1 MSPKTTRPQ
10 PEPETTVE
18 DRLAAAARLCHPNQI
33 VRVSLPSGHW
43 TMTRHQAA
51 IAGAKVLEGKP
62 ARDRWGRWLPH
73 KPHANLGAGTTTIT
87 EGDEPANTEE

>member
-1 MSPKTTRPQ
+1 
-10 PEPETTVE
+10 
-18 DRLAAAARLCHPNQI
+18 
-33 VRVSLPSGHW
+33 
-43 TMTRHQAA
+43 MTRHQAA

-73 KPHANLGAGTTTIT
+73 KPHANIGAGTTTIT

>member
-1 MSPKTTRPQ
+1 MSPKPTTPQ
-10 PEPETTVE
+10 PEPTLEPAPQPEAGPIIPSPDQV
-18 DRLAAAARLCHPNQI
+18 

-62 ARDRWGRWLPH
+62 AVDRWGRWLPH
-73 KPHANLGAGTTTIT
+73 KPHANLGAGTTTT
-87 EGDEPANTEE
+87 KGDEPATTEE

>member
-1 MSPKTTRPQ
+1 MSPKATRSQ
-10 PEPETTVE
+10 PEPEATAE
-18 DRLAAAARLCHPNQI
+18 DRLAAAARLRHPNQI
-33 VRVSLPSGHW
+33 VRVSLPTGHW

>member
-1 MSPKTTRPQ
+1 MTPKTATPQ
-10 PEPETTVE
+10 PEPEAMAE
-18 DRLAAAARLCHPNQI
+18 DRLAAAARLRHPSQI
-33 VRVSLPSGHW
+33 VRVSLPTGHW
-43 TMTRHQAA
+43 TMTRLQAA

>member
-1 MSPKTTRPQ
+1 MSPKITPQ
-10 PEPETTVE
+10 PEPEATVE
-18 DRLAAAARLCHPNQI
+18 DRLAAAARLRHPNQI
-33 VRVSLPSGHW
+33 VRVSLPTGHW

-51 IAGAKVLEGKP
+51 IAGARVLEGKP

-73 KPHANLGAGTTTIT
+73 KPHANIGAGTTTIT

>member
-1 MSPKTTRPQ
+1 MSPKTTPQ
-10 PEPETTVE
+10 PEPEATVE
-18 DRLAAAARLCHPNQI
+18 DRLAAAARLRHPNQI

-73 KPHANLGAGTTTIT
+73 KPHANIGAGTTTIT

>member
-1 MSPKTTRPQ
+1 MSPETTRSQ
-10 PEPETTVE
+10 PEPEATVE
-18 DRLAAAARLCHPNQI
+18 DRLAAAARLRHPNQI
-33 VRVSLPSGHW
+33 VRVSLPTGHW

-73 KPHANLGAGTTTIT
+73 KPHANIGAGTTTIT

>member
-1 MSPKTTRPQ
+1 MSPKTTRSQ
-10 PEPETTVE
+10 PEPEATVE
-18 DRLAAAARLCHPNQI
+18 DRLAAAARLRHPNQI
-33 VRVSLPSGHW
+33 VRVSLPTGHW

-73 KPHANLGAGTTTIT
+73 KPHANIGAGTTTIT

>member
-1 MSPKTTRPQ
+1 MSPKTTPQ
-10 PEPETTVE
+10 PEPEATVE
-18 DRLAAAARLCHPNQI
+18 DRLAAAARLRHPNQI

-73 KPHANLGAGTTTIT
+73 KPHADIGAGTTTIT

>member
-1 MSPKTTRPQ
+1 MSPKTTPQ
-10 PEPETTVE
+10 PEPEVATE
-18 DRLAAAARLCHPNQI
+18 DRLAAAARLRHPDQI

>member
-1 MSPKTTRPQ
+1 MSRKTARSQ
-10 PEPETTVE
+10 PEPEAPVE
-18 DRLAAAARLCHPNQI
+18 DRLAAAARLRHPNQI
-33 VRVSLPSGHW
+33 VRASLPSGHW

-73 KPHANLGAGTTTIT
+73 KPHANIGAGTTTIT

>member
-1 MSPKTTRPQ
+1 MSPKTTPQ
-10 PEPETTVE
+10 PEPEPTVE
-18 DRLAAAARLCHPNQI
+18 DRLAAAARLRHPNQI

>member
-1 MSPKTTRPQ
+1 MSPKTTRSQ
-10 PEPETTVE
+10 PEPEATVD
-18 DRLAAAARLCHPNQI
+18 DRLAAAARLRHPNQI
-33 VRVSLPSGHW
+33 VRVSLPTGHW

-73 KPHANLGAGTTTIT
+73 KPHANIGAGTTTIT

>member
-1 MSPKTTRPQ
+1 MSSKTTRSQ
-10 PEPETTVE
+10 PEPEATVE
-18 DRLAAAARLCHPNQI
+18 DRLAAAARLRHPNQI

-73 KPHANLGAGTTTIT
+73 KPHASIGAGTTTIT

>member
-1 MSPKTTRPQ
+1 MSPKTATPQ
-10 PEPETTVE
+10 PEPEATAE
-18 DRLAAAARLCHPNQI
+18 DRLAAAARLRHPNQI

-51 IAGAKVLEGKP
+51 IAGARVLEGKP
-62 ARDRWGRWLPH
+62 ARDRWGRWLPR
-73 KPHANLGAGTTTIT
+73 KRHANLGAGTTTIT

>member
-1 MSPKTTRPQ
+1 MSPKATRSQ

-18 DRLAAAARLCHPNQI
+18 DRLAAAARLRHPNQI
-33 VRVSLPSGHW
+33 VRVSLPTGHW

-73 KPHANLGAGTTTIT
+73 KPHANIGAGTTTTT

>member
-1 MSPKTTRPQ
+1 MSPKTTPQ
-10 PEPETTVE
+10 PEPESTVE
-18 DRLAAAARLCHPNQI
+18 DRLAAAARLRNPNQI
-33 VRVSLPSGHW
+33 VRVSLPTGHW

-51 IAGAKVLEGKP
+51 IAGARVLEGKP

-73 KPHANLGAGTTTIT
+73 KPHANIGAGTTTIT

>member
-1 MSPKTTRPQ
+1 MSPKTTPQ
-10 PEPETTVE
+10 PEPEATVD
-18 DRLAAAARLCHPNQI
+18 DRLAAAARLRHPNQI
-33 VRVSLPSGHW
+33 VRVSLPTGHW

-51 IAGAKVLEGKP
+51 IAGARVLEGKP

-73 KPHANLGAGTTTIT
+73 KPHANIGAGTTTIT

>member
-1 MSPKTTRPQ
+1 MSPKITPQ

-18 DRLAAAARLCHPNQI
+18 DRLAAAARLRHPNQI
-33 VRVSLPSGHW
+33 VRVSLPTGHW

-73 KPHANLGAGTTTIT
+73 KPHANIGAGTTTIT

>member
-1 MSPKTTRPQ
+1 MSPKTTPQ
-10 PEPETTVE
+10 PEPEATVE
-18 DRLAAAARLCHPNQI
+18 DRLAAAARLRHPNQI

>member
-1 MSPKTTRPQ
+1 MSPKTTRSQ
-10 PEPETTVE
+10 PEPEATVE
-18 DRLAAAARLCHPNQI
+18 DRLAAAARLRHPNQI

-73 KPHANLGAGTTTIT
+73 KPHANIGAGTTTIT

>member
-1 MSPKTTRPQ
+1 MSPKTTPQ
-10 PEPETTVE
+10 PEPEATVE
-18 DRLAAAARLCHPNQI
+18 DRLAAAARLRHPNQI
-33 VRVSLPSGHW
+33 VRVSLPTGHW

>member
-1 MSPKTTRPQ
+1 MSPKTATPQ
-10 PEPETTVE
+10 PEPEATVE
-18 DRLAAAARLCHPNQI
+18 DRLAAAARLRHPNQI

-51 IAGAKVLEGKP
+51 VAGAKVLEGKP